1 MDNSTT
7 SSGMENFTMAEL
19 GVFLGVVGG
28 VLTSLIFSI
37 QKSKCDTISCCGIKC
52 HRKIP
57 DEPNPDPPIPD
68 PPVNP

>member
-1 MDNSTT
+1 MDNST

-37 QKSKCDTISCCGIKC
+37 QKSK
-52 HRKIP
+52 
-57 DEPNPDPPIPD
+57 
-68 PPVNP
+68 

>member
-28 VLTSLIFSI
+28 VLTTLIFSI

-57 DEPNPDPPIPD
+57 DEPNADPPIPD

>member
-57 DEPNPDPPIPD
+57 DEPKPEPAIPD

>member
-7 SSGMENFTMAEL
+7 SGGMDNFTMAEL

-37 QKSKCDTISCCGIKC
+37 QKSKCDTIDCCGIRC

>member
-37 QKSKCDTISCCGIKC
+37 QKSKCDTINCCGIKC

>member
-1 MDNSTT
+1 MDNST

-37 QKSKCDTISCCGIKC
+37 QKSRCDEISCCGLKC

-57 DEPNPDPPIPD
+57 QEPEPPNPDD
-68 PPVNP
+68 PPVVNP

>member
-57 DEPNPDPPIPD
+57 DEPNPDPPVPD

>member
-1 MDNSTT
+1 MDNST

-37 QKSKCDTISCCGIKC
+37 QKSRCDTIDCCGIKC

-57 DEPNPDPPIPD
+57 QEPEPPNPDD
-68 PPVNP
+68 PPVVNP

>member
-1 MDNSTT
+1 MDNST

-37 QKSKCDTISCCGIKC
+37 QKSRCDEISCCGIKC

-57 DEPNPDPPIPD
+57 QEPEPPNPDD
-68 PPVNP
+68 PPVVNP

>member
-1 MDNSTT
+1 MDNST

-37 QKSKCDTISCCGIKC
+37 QKSRCDEISCCGIKC

-57 DEPNPDPPIPD
+57 QEPEPPNPLPD
-68 PPVNP
+68 PPVVNP

>member
-37 QKSKCDTISCCGIKC
+37 QKSKCDTIDCCGIRC

>member
-1 MDNSTT
+1 MDNST

-37 QKSKCDTISCCGIKC
+37 QNSRCDEISCCGIKC

-57 DEPNPDPPIPD
+57 PEPEPPNPDD
-68 PPVNP
+68 PPVVNP